1 MGMLVGKR
9 KRAIA
14 RGTWKKGTG
23 RIFLNGRPLETVLPE
38 LYQLRVREASLIL
51 PHLAEKIDVHIHV
64 EGGGIAGQADAARI
78 IVAKAL
84 VEVAG
89 KQREQVEHIL
99 ESYDR
104 TLLVADV
111 RLKEKRKP
119 NTHGKARAKR
129 QKSYR

>member
-1 MGMLVGKR
+1 MLVGKR

-14 RGTWKKGTG
+14 RGTWKNGTG
-23 RIFLNGRPLETVLPE
+23 RILINGKPLEAAFPY
-38 LYQLRVREASLIL
+38 LYQLRVREAMLLL
-51 PHLAEKIDVHIHV
+51 PQLAERVDVHVSV
-64 EGGGIAGQADAARI
+64 EGGGISGQADAARI
-78 IVAKAL
+78 VVAKAL
-84 VEVAG
+84 VEAAG
-89 KQREQVEHIL
+89 KDREKAEHII

>member
-1 MGMLVGKR
+1 MLVGKR

-14 RGTWKKGTG
+14 RGTWEKGSG
-23 RIFLNGRPLETVLPE
+23 RIFLNGKPLETVLPE
-38 LYQLRVREASLIL
+38 LYQLRVREAMLLL
-51 PHLAEKIDVHIHV
+51 PQLAEKIDVHIRV
-64 EGGGIAGQADAARI
+64 EGGGIAGWADAARI
-78 IVAKAL
+78 VVAKAL
-84 VEVAG
+84 VEAAG
-89 KQREQVEHIL
+89 REKEKVEHIL